1 MIRQVEV
8 VGGVLRLAVH
18 ASLEVQVGCGG
29 ATCLSDEG
37 YHLPGLHMLTFFH
50 QVLRVM
56 GVVSLQT
63 IGMLDAHQIAVA

>member
-1 MIRQVEV
+1 MVVQVEV

-56 GVVSLQT
+56 GPSK
-63 IGMLDAHQIAVA
+63 AA